1 MTAFL
6 IGLLGIVFIN
16 VILSGDNAVVI
27 AMACRHLEPGQQK
40 KAVFWGSFG
49 AIVLRVVLTFIAVWL
64 LSLPFVKIFGGLL
77 LIYIASSL
85 LIEEEELKLKKSST
99 AFGAIR
105 TIIMADAVMSLDNV
119 VAVAAAANGSLLLI
133 IIGLALSVP
142 LIIWGSQLLMKV
154 MERFPIIVLFG
165 AALLGYTAG
174 EMMLSDKWLGQWI
187 QSEGL
192 EKGLSIL
199 LAIIVVGL
207 GTGINRWKKGRKH
220 KHKLQ
225 ENH

>member
-1 MTAFL
+1 MAAFL
-6 IGLLGIVFIN
+6 TGLLEIIFIN

-27 AMACRHLEPGQQK
+27 AMACRHLHQSQQK
-40 KAVFWGSFG
+40 KAIFWGSFG
-49 AIVLRVVLTFIAVWL
+49 AIVLRVILTFVAVWL

-85 LIEEEELKLKKSST
+85 LVEEEELELKKSST

-119 VAVAAAANGSLLLI
+119 VAVAAAANGDLLLI
-133 IIGLALSVP
+133 MVGLALSVP
-142 LIIWGSQLLMKV
+142 LIVWGSQLLMKI
-154 MERFPIIVLFG
+154 MERFPIIVTFG

-187 QSEGL
+187 QSESL

-199 LAIIVVGL
+199 LAVIVVGL
-207 GTGINRWKKGRKH
+207 GTGINRWKKGK